1 MFMDNRKNR
10 YSHIIK
16 YAGLFGGVQGL
27 GILVSI
33 VRNKI
38 VSVLLGPDGV
48 GLTSLFNATIKF
60 VCDSTNLGISMSA
73 VREISEAYEKNEQER
88 LLHAITLIRTWSLI
102 TALLGMLICIALSPL
117 LNKWTF
123 QWGDH
128 TLHFVLLSPVVA
140 LFGVTAGE
148 TAILKGTRQLRQLA
162 SISVYNALLALAIS
176 VPLYYIWRSAA
187 IVPSLFLFALVQMLL
202 VINYSFRLYPL
213 RIIIRKQLLTEGFGM
228 IKLGVAF
235 VFAGILGSGA
245 ELVIR
250 AFVNY
255 VDSPAEVGLY
265 SAGYVMTM
273 TYAGM
278 VFSAMETEYFPRL
291 SSIQGLGTA
300 LNETVNSQI
309 EVCLLLLSP
318 LLVAFMTGLPLLLP
332 LLYSGK
338 FLPVI
343 GMMQVMVMAMF
354 LRAMEL
360 PISYLPLAKGDSR
373 SYLLME
379 GCYDVV
385 VVILVIVGYKLWG
398 FTGAGIGITL
408 AALFDFL
415 MLCLYMRWRYK
426 YQISPTVWRYVVL
439 QLPVVIA
446 SYLITFIG
454 IKWIY
459 WSLGILLTLASTAL
473 SLHILSSETHILES
487 LKARFTKKWRR
498 KE

>member
-1 MFMDNRKNR
+1 MDDRNKR

-16 YAGLFGGVQGL
+16 YAGIFGGVQGL
-27 GILVSI
+27 AILVSV

-48 GLTSLFNATIKF
+48 GLTALFNATIKF
-60 VCDSTNLGISMSA
+60 ISDSTNLGISISA
-73 VREISEAYEKNEQER
+73 VREVSEAYETNNQQR
-88 LLHAITLIRTWSLI
+88 LQHAIMLIRSWSFA
-102 TALLGMLICIALSPL
+102 TALLGMLLSIALSPL
-117 LNKWTF
+117 LNHSTF

-128 TLHFVLLSPVVA
+128 TLHFILLSPVVA
-140 LFGVTAGE
+140 LIGITAGE
-148 TAILKGTRQLRQLA
+148 MAVLKGTRQLRQLA
-162 SISVYNALLALAIS
+162 AISAYNAILALIIS
-176 VPLYYIWRSAA
+176 VPLYYFWQAAA
-187 IVPSLFLFALVQMLL
+187 IVPSLFLLALAQMLL
-202 VINYSFRLYPL
+202 VVGYSFRLYPP
-213 RIIIRKQLLTEGFGM
+213 RISFRKQMINEGLGM
-228 IKLGVAF
+228 VRLGVAF

-291 SSIQGLGTA
+291 SAIQGVGA
-300 LNETVNSQI
+300 ELNEAVNSQI
-309 EVCLLLLSP
+309 EVCLLMLSP

-343 GMMQVMVMAMF
+343 GMMQVMVLAMF

-379 GCYDVV
+379 ACYDVV
-385 VVILVIVGYKLWG
+385 VVILVIAGYKLWG
-398 FTGAGIGITL
+398 FTGAGVGITL

-426 YQISPTVWRYVVL
+426 YQVSATVWRYVTL
-439 QLPVVIA
+439 QLPIVLA
-446 SYLITFIG
+446 SYLTTFISNE
-454 IKWIY
+454 WAY
-459 WSLGILLTLASTAL
+459 WTVGILLTLASTAL
-473 SLHILSSETHILES
+473 SLGILSTETQILKTI
-487 LKARFTKKWRR
+487 KAKLIKRWRKK
-498 KE
+498 

>member
-1 MFMDNRKNR
+1 MGNRKNR

-60 VCDSTNLGISMSA
+60 VSDSTNLGISMSA
-73 VREISEAYEKNEQER
+73 VREVSEAYEKDDQSR
-88 LLHAITLIRTWSLI
+88 LQHVIMLIRSWSSI
-102 TALLGMLICIALSPL
+102 TALLGMLVCMALSPL
-117 LNKWTF
+117 LNRSTF
-123 QWGDH
+123 QWGNH
-128 TLHFVLLSPVVA
+128 TLHFILLSPVVA
-140 LFGVTAGE
+140 LMGITAGE
-148 TAILKGTRQLRQLA
+148 MAILKGTRQLRQLA
-162 SISVYNALLALAIS
+162 SISVLNAFLALIIS
-176 VPLYYIWRSAA
+176 VPFYYFWRSAA
-187 IVPSLFLFALVQMLL
+187 IVPSLCLFALVQMLL
-202 VINYSFRLYPL
+202 VINYSFRHYPFHFSF
-213 RIIIRKQLLTEGFGM
+213 RKQILTEGLGM

-235 VFAGILGSGA
+235 VVAGILGSGA

-291 SSIQGLGTA
+291 SSIQGVGA
-300 LNETVNSQI
+300 ELNETVNSQI

-318 LLVAFMTGLPLLLP
+318 LLVAFITSLPLLLP

-343 GMMQVMVMAMF
+343 GMMQVMVIAMF

-379 GCYDVV
+379 ACYDVV
-385 VVILVIVGYKLWG
+385 VVILVIGGYKLSG

-408 AALFDFL
+408 AALFDLL
-415 MLCLYMRWRYK
+415 MLCLYMHWRYK
-426 YQISPTVWRYVVL
+426 YQISHNVWRYGAI
-439 QLPVVIA
+439 QLPIVIA
-446 SYLITFIG
+446 SYLVTFIG
-454 IKWIY
+454 TEWIY
-459 WSLGILLTLASTAL
+459 WSLGSLLTLASTAL
-473 SLHILSSETHILES
+473 SLHILSSETHILKS
-487 LKARFTKKWRR
+487 LKAKFTRRWRKK
-498 KE
+498 E